1 MRWVLDVSMSEDV
14 CLIYNAHGAENLSC
28 LHHMSLNML
37 GAEPTKISIVRKQK
51 RCMMNPSML
60 KVVLKTGFSSSV
72 TNKIALSPVLSAI
85 SLGHIYIVQSTYPA
99 QVCIS
104 PVLCQGKDSLN
115 SLIIVS

>member
-1 MRWVLDVSMSEDV
+1 MSREAHVPFCEGLLGKFQRSTLLSMSEDV

-72 TNKIALSPVLSAI
+72 TNKILMRWP
-85 SLGHIYIVQSTYPA
+85 
-99 QVCIS
+99 
-104 PVLCQGKDSLN
+104 
-115 SLIIVS
+115 